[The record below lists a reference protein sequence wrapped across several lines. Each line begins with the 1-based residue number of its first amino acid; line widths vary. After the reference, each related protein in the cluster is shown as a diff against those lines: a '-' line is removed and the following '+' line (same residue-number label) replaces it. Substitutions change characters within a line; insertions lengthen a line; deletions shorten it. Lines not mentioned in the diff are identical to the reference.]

1 MSKNFKKTVAFL
13 FFLLAGITLGAFISY
28 ISAGYRYLNWLAWGQ
43 EVGLSTSKPAFLDL
57 IVIKVAFGFTMKV
70 TIAQIFTVVL
80 SIITFNKTC
89 KTL

>member
-28 ISAGYRYLNWLAWGQ
+28 ISAGNRYLSWLAWGQ

-80 SIITFNKTC
+80 AIITFNKTC